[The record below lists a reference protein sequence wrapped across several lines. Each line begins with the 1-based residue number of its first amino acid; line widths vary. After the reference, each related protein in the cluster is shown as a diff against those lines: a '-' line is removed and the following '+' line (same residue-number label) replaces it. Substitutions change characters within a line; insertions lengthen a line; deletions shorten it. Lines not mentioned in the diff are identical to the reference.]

1 MNISLASK
9 RLPQLREQMVDRRHC
24 LVLYVGD
31 QVQQFVARFIRDV
44 GKKNN
49 LCFECADGAESV
61 SVGFA
66 CVRDGIGAYHL
77 FVLYF
82 FFVFLCEFDC
92 WCEFSHFP
100 FRFAFFLVQQK

>member
-31 QVQQFVARFIRDV
+31 QVQQFVARLIGDV

-49 LCFECADGAESV
+49 LCFERADGAESV

-77 FVLYF
+77 FLLYF
-82 FFVFLCEFDC
+82 LFDC
-92 WCEFSHFP
+92 VSSLTFP
-100 FRFAFFLVQQK
+100 FGSRFSWCSRSRQTKAI